1 MFTLWMNVSNYSGK
15 DMPNVCKKDM
25 LRCAI
30 YSNLTL
36 SPPSGEQF
44 FVKSLSFY
52 TVFVVVLE
60 HH

>member
-1 MFTLWMNVSNYSGK
+1 MSNYSGK